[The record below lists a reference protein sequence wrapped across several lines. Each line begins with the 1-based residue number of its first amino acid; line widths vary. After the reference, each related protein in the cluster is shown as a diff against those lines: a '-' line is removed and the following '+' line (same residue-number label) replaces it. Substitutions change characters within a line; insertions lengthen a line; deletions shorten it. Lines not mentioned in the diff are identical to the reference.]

1 MKCEPEKTAG
11 IQKNLRA
18 GGLDFDVVRIM
29 VRKCEDVAKKVK

>member
-1 MKCEPEKTAG
+1 MSKPPAYRKT
-11 IQKNLRA
+11 LRA